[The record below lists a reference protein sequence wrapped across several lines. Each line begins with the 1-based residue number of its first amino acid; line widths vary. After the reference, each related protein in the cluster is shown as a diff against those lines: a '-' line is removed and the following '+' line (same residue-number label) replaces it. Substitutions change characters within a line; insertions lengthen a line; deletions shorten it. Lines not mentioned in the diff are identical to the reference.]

1 MAICFSSGSGRQA
14 RKPFALRAEN
24 TVVAGLAREYNGRLL
39 PLVDISENV
48 RKTTV
53 EEWMEIDWAYLRK
66 G

>member
-1 MAICFSSGSGRQA
+1 
-14 RKPFALRAEN
+14 LRAEN